1 MSKKTVIGLLG
12 LGTVGSGT
20 VKVLSKFDNIVIKN
34 IAVRDI
40 SKKRNIEGLD
50 DNILTTNAE
59 QLVNDPEIN
68 IIVEVMGGLN
78 PAFDLIKKAILNHK
92 HIVTANKD
100 LIARHGETLFN
111 LASENNV
118 VIMYEAAVAGGIPI
132 IMPLKQSLA
141 GNRITKIAGIMNGT
155 TNYILTKME
164 SEGSEFSTV
173 LKEAQELGYAEADP
187 SGDVQGHDAANKIS
201 ILASLAFNK
210 RIDVDK
216 IYREGIDYISP
227 VDISYASEFGYNIKL
242 IALAQEVKDEI
253 LDIRV
258 HPMLVSKK
266 HPLAHINDVM
276 NAVFIEGD
284 AIGQVMFSGPGAGE
298 MPTASSVA
306 GDVLSIASELEINE
320 YPLPMMRCNHE
331 SSAEQLNINDSMSR
345 YYIRVNTDNLPGVIG
360 DLGLTCGRNGIN
372 LCSIIQKGLLP
383 DGTARIVLLT
393 ELAYEKDIQNAIK
406 EMYLKRT
413 MKRVENVIRV
423 MN

>member
-1 MSKKTVIGLLG
+1 MGKKKVIGLLG

-20 VKVLSKFDNIVIKN
+20 VKVLNKYDNIFVKN

-50 DNILTTNAE
+50 NSILTTDAE
-59 QLVNDPEIN
+59 MIVNDPDIE
-68 IIVEVMGGLN
+68 IIVEVMGGLH
-78 PAFDLIKKAILNHK
+78 PAFELIKKAIQNGK

-100 LIARHGETLFN
+100 LIAKHGEDLFS
-111 LASENNV
+111 LAKENNV

-132 IMPLKQSLA
+132 IMPLRQSLS
-141 GNRITKIAGIMNGT
+141 GNAITKIAGIMNGT

-164 SEGSEFSTV
+164 SEGSEFNAV

-187 SGDVQGHDAANKIS
+187 SGDIQGHDAANKIS

-210 RIDVDK
+210 KVDIDK
-216 IYREGIDYISP
+216 IHREGIDYISP
-227 VDISYASEFGYNIKL
+227 IDISYASEFGYNIKL
-242 IALAQEVKDEI
+242 IALAQETKDKA

-276 NAVFIEGD
+276 NAIVVEGD
-284 AIGQVMFSGPGAGE
+284 AVGQVMFSGPGAGE

-306 GDVLSIASELEINE
+306 GDVLSIASELGINE
-320 YPLPMMRCNHE
+320 YPLPMMRCNH
-331 SSAEQLNINDSMSR
+331 STNAVQLKIDDSRSR

-360 DLGLTCGRNGIN
+360 DLGLTCGRKGIN

-393 ELAYEKDIQNAIK
+393 ELAYEKDIQGALK
-406 EMYLKRT
+406 EMYEKRT

-423 MN
+423 MD

>member
-20 VKVLSKFDNIVIKN
+20 LKVLNKFDNIIIKN
-34 IAVRDI
+34 IAVRDTN
-40 SKKRNIEGLD
+40 KKRNIEGLD
-50 DNILTTNAE
+50 NNILTTDAE
-59 QLVNDPEIN
+59 MLVNDPDID
-68 IIVEVMGGLN
+68 IIVEVMGGLH
-78 PAFDLIKKAILNHK
+78 PAFELIKKALQNGK

-100 LIARHGETLFN
+100 LIAKHGEDLFS
-111 LASENNV
+111 LAKENNV

-132 IMPLKQSLA
+132 LMPLRQSLS
-141 GNRITKIAGIMNGT
+141 GNSITKIAGIMNGT

-164 SEGSEFSTV
+164 SEGSEFNAV
-173 LKEAQELGYAEADP
+173 LKEAQELGYAESDP

-210 RIDVDK
+210 KVDVDK

-227 VDISYASEFGYNIKL
+227 IDISYASEFGYNIKL
-242 IALAQEVKDEI
+242 IALAQETKDKA

-258 HPMLVSKK
+258 HPMLISKK

-276 NAVFIEGD
+276 NAIVVEGD
-284 AIGQVMFSGPGAGE
+284 AVGQVMFSGPGAGE
-298 MPTASSVA
+298 MPTASSVT
-306 GDVLSIASELEINE
+306 GDVLSIASELGINE
-320 YPLPMMRCNHE
+320 YPLPMMRNNH
-331 SSAEQLNINDSMSR
+331 STNAVQLKIDDSRSR

-360 DLGLTCGRNGIN
+360 DLGLTCGRKGIN

-393 ELAYEKDIQNAIK
+393 ALAYEKDIQEALK
-406 EMYLKRT
+406 EMYQKRT

-423 MN
+423 MD